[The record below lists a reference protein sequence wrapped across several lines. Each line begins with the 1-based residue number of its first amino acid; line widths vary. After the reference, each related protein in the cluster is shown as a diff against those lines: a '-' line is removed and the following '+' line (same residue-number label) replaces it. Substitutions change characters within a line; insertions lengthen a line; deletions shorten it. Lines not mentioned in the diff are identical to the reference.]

1 MPDITKHESLLRDL
15 STGTYPVLGI
25 GINGQQVTPGTKISK
40 RDTRAPPSLS
50 APCTLASSGSTGK
63 YTVISIDLD
72 APFISWNVLSPIV
85 HSIQTDLQI
94 DKSSGELKGDEDAL
108 VPWLPAGPPP
118 AAAPHRYI
126 FILYAQKPDTKI
138 PEEVKRKWRSAG
150 ILQRMRFDL
159 DRMVSELGL
168 DEVLGV
174 NYFVSN

>member
-1 MPDITKHESLLRDL
+1 MPDITKYESLLRDL

-25 GINGQQVTPGTKISK
+25 GINGQQVTPGTKINK
-40 RDTRAPPSLS
+40 KDTRAPPSLS
-50 APCTLASSGSTGK
+50 APSTLASEDTGK
-63 YTVISIDLD
+63 YTAISIDVD

-94 DKSSGELKGDEDAL
+94 DKSSGKLKSDEDAL

-126 FILYAQKPDTKI
+126 FILYVQKPNSRI
-138 PEEVKRKWRSAG
+138 PEEIKRKWRSAG
-150 ILQRMRFDL
+150 TLQRMRFDL
-159 DRMVSELGL
+159 DRMVGELGL
-168 DEVLGV
+168 GEAVAV